1 MLGVYRSP
9 VYDAIMARVG
19 RYHRQQIL
27 PGVGEDGQER
37 LARSHAAIVG
47 LGALGSAI
55 ADHLARAGVG
65 RVTLIDRDLVDHTN
79 LQRQSLYT
87 ERDAAEQMPKAEAAR
102 RRLAEVNSQI
112 TLDAHIADLTCR
124 NIGQLLAGPVSP
136 GRPDVILDGTD
147 NFETRYLLNDLAV
160 RDGVPFVYG
169 GVVGTRGMQTT
180 IRPGTT
186 PCLRCLFE
194 DPPAPGTQPTCD
206 TAGVLGPVV
215 AIVAGCQASDAIR
228 LMLGQGEQIP
238 ASLLEFDLWAGH
250 RRRLDLADA
259 RRESCPCCGL
269 KQFKFLAGDAASHA
283 ATLCGQNA
291 VQISPPDRPGG
302 PLDLASLA
310 ERLRA
315 LGEVRTTPFMVRAT
329 LPAEQNASQEDRTL
343 TVFRDGRAIVS
354 GTASPDHARALYAR
368 YVGS

>member
-1 MLGVYRSP
+1 MPGVYRSP
-9 VYDAIMARVG
+9 VYDAIMTSVG

-27 PGVGEDGQER
+27 PGIGAVGQDR
-37 LARSHAAIVG
+37 LGASHAAIVG

-55 ADHLARAGVG
+55 ADHLTRAGVG
-65 RVTLIDRDLVDHTN
+65 RLTLIDRDLVDRTN
-79 LQRQSLYT
+79 LQRQALYT
-87 ERDAAEQMPKAEAAR
+87 ERDAAEQIPKAEAAR
-102 RRLAEVNSQI
+102 RRLAEVNSEI
-112 TLDAHIADLTCR
+112 TLDAHIADLTPR
-124 NIGQLLAGPVSP
+124 NIEQLLEGPGPS
-136 GRPDVILDGTD
+136 GRPGVILDGTD

-160 RDGVPFVYG
+160 RDSIPFVYG

-228 LMLGQGEQIP
+228 LMLGQGDQIP

-250 RRRLDLADA
+250 RRRLDLTDA

-269 KQFKFLAGDAASHA
+269 KTFEFLAGDAASHTA
-283 ATLCGQNA
+283 ALCGQNA

-310 ERLRA
+310 ERLVSVAKVRA
-315 LGEVRTTPFMVRAT
+315 TPFMVRAT
-329 LPAEQNASQEDRTL
+329 LPSNPDQSQEGCTL
-343 TVFRDGRAIVS
+343 TVFRDGRAIIS
-354 GTASPDHARALYAR
+354 GTASPEQARALYAR

>member
-1 MLGVYRSP
+1 
-9 VYDAIMARVG
+9 MASVG

-27 PGVGEDGQER
+27 PGVGAEGQKC
-37 LARSHAAIVG
+37 LGASHAAVVG
-47 LGALGSAI
+47 LGALGSAL

-65 RVTLIDRDLVDHTN
+65 RLTLIDRDLVDSTN

-87 ERDAAEQMPKAEAAR
+87 ERDAVEQTPKAEAAR
-102 RRLAEVNSQI
+102 RRLAEVNSEI
-112 TLDAHIADLTCR
+112 TLDAHIADLTPR
-124 NIGQLLAGPVSP
+124 NIEQLLAGPGP
-136 GRPDVILDGTD
+136 TERPDVILDGTD

-160 RDGVPFVYG
+160 RDSIPFVYG

-228 LMLGQGEQIP
+228 LLLGQGDQIA

-259 RRESCPCCGL
+259 RRETCPCCGL
-269 KQFKFLAGDAASHA
+269 GQFEFLAGDVASHA

-310 ERLRA
+310 ERLRV
-315 LGEVRTTPFMVRAT
+315 LGEVRTTPFMVRAK
-329 LPAEQNASQEDRTL
+329 LPSDQNTSQEEHTL

-368 YVGS
+368 YIGS

>member
-27 PGVGEDGQER
+27 PGVGDEGQER

-47 LGALGSAI
+47 LGALGSAS

-65 RVTLIDRDLVDHTN
+65 RITLIDRDLVDHTN

-87 ERDAAEQMPKAEAAR
+87 ERDAAEQTPKAEAAR
-102 RRLAEVNSQI
+102 RRLAEVNSEI
-112 TLDAHIADLTCR
+112 TLDAHIADLTPR
-124 NIGQLLAGPVSP
+124 NIEQLLAGPGPS

-180 IRPGTT
+180 IRPGSTA
-186 PCLRCLFE
+186 CLRCLFE

-228 LMLGQGEQIP
+228 LMLGQGDRIP

-250 RRRLDLADA
+250 RRRLDLTGA

-269 KQFKFLAGDAASHA
+269 GRFEFLAGDNASHT

-291 VQISPPDRPGG
+291 VQISPPDRPGR
-302 PLDLASLA
+302 PLDLATLA
-310 ERLRA
+310 KRL
-315 LGEVRTTPFMVRAT
+315 GEVSEVRTTPFMVRAT
-329 LPAEQNASQEDRTL
+329 LPSSPQESQERCTL

-354 GTASPDHARALYAR
+354 GTSLPDRARALYAR

>member
-9 VYDAIMARVG
+9 VYDAIMGSAG

-27 PGVGEDGQER
+27 PGIGDAGQDR
-37 LARSHAAIVG
+37 LARSHAAVVG

-65 RVTLIDRDLVDHTN
+65 RLTLIDRDLVDATN

-87 ERDAAEQMPKAEAAR
+87 ERDAAEQSPKAEAAR
-102 RRLAEVNSQI
+102 RRLTEVNSEI
-112 TLDAHIADLTCR
+112 TLDAHIADLTPR
-124 NIGQLLAGPVSP
+124 NIAQLLAGPA

-228 LMLGQGEQIP
+228 LMLGQGDRIP

-250 RRRLDLADA
+250 RRRLDLTDA
-259 RRESCPCCGL
+259 RRENCPCCGL
-269 KQFKFLAGDAASHA
+269 RRFEFLAGGNASAA

-291 VQISPPDRPGG
+291 VQISPPDRPGR
-302 PLDLASLA
+302 PLDLGSLA
-310 ERLRA
+310 ERLGGV
-315 LGEVRTTPFMVRAT
+315 GEVRLTSFMVRAT
-329 LPAEQNASQEDRTL
+329 LPAGPDGSQERCTL

-354 GTASPDHARALYAR
+354 GTALPDRARALYAR